1 MTESCCA
8 RLYVGKGNAGRVR
21 QVETGLDAAGG
32 DGTELRARHQLFQL
46 ESVVLPAK
54 NQRHLAV
61 SLRLQIIGVLI

>member
-46 ESVVLPAK
+46 KHRNNMQKDTSSHTIKTMHV
-54 NQRHLAV
+54 
-61 SLRLQIIGVLI
+61 